1 MKINKLILTNF
12 LNHRKTV
19 LELGHINV
27 FSGENGTGK
36 SAIREAVLFALTGIT
51 RRNIV
56 NFGSKSGEVEI
67 QNGDWQILR
76 KETASG
82 GKTFAVSNGQGAI
95 GGNNTEIQEKFLNA
109 IGLSAAQ
116 VDAMLNTGRFLE
128 MEETE
133 RRKVIFQALGIEITH
148 KTLHEWLSRQD
159 GETDWMK
166 IIGVLLEDGF
176 EFDAD
181 NQKIFME
188 RRRAAKRELSDLQE
202 RMRRFADI
210 PAPDVKKREEA
221 EALLADLEAKLKA
234 LYEQRGQ
241 QRAAVQLK
249 VEFEAVKA
257 ELCKPD
263 NSDVIRS
270 LEVDIEKLEKNLMAA
285 QAEKELLVKE
295 KAELEAEKKTLQN
308 FQVLGDIC
316 DRCGQP
322 VNKKIAEKL
331 AAEHKKKLAEI
342 EKQLKKVAGKLDE
355 VGGCRQSCQEGL
367 REYNSRIAELRK
379 THYQGDRKMLEKRH
393 DELQKLLNEN
403 SAPANLEEEIRALE
417 GRISKGREVISNFK
431 AAENADRERAEI
443 EEKLALAEQHIQQF
457 DLLEK
462 AYSPKGIKA
471 ELLREKINEFQAAV
485 NEMLQAVNLG
495 KLEIITERS
504 GKEVFE
510 VLVNGMPEA
519 SYSRAQRWAI
529 NIALQGALTA
539 GRLGILCLDDID
551 MFVGQMKSLANKM
564 IIANQN
570 KFDTIM
576 IFRATDQRPAA
587 NSAEIKQFWLT
598 GRGVEVVG

>member
-1 MKINKLILTNF
+1 MKINKLILRNF
-12 LNHRKTV
+12 LNHRETA
-19 LELGHINV
+19 LELGHVNI

-51 RRNIV
+51 RRNII
-56 NFGSKSGEVEI
+56 NFGSKSGEVEM
-67 QNGDWQILR
+67 QNGNWQILR

-82 GKTFAVSNGQGAI
+82 GKTLAVSNGQGAI
-95 GGNNTEIQEKFLNA
+95 GGNNTEIQEKFQNA
-109 IGLSAAQ
+109 IGLSIAQ

-148 KTLHEWLSRQD
+148 KTLNEWLSRQD

-166 IIGVLLEDGF
+166 ITGVLLEDGF

-181 NQKIFME
+181 NQKVFVE
-188 RRRAAKRELSDLQE
+188 RRRAAKRELGDLQE
-202 RMRRFADI
+202 RMRRFANL

-270 LEVDIEKLEKNLMAA
+270 LEVDIEKLENNLTAA
-285 QAEKELLVKE
+285 RADKELLVAE
-295 KAELEAEKKTLQN
+295 KAGLEAGIKAMQN
-308 FQVLGDIC
+308 FQALGDTC

-322 VNKKIAEKL
+322 VSKEVAGKL
-331 AAEHKKKLAEI
+331 AAEHKKKLAEA
-342 EKQLKKVAGKLDE
+342 EKQLKKVSGKLVE
-355 VGGCRQSCQEGL
+355 VGGCIQSYQEGL

-379 THYQGDRKMLEKRH
+379 THYQGDRKGLEKRH
-393 DELQKLLNEN
+393 DELQKLLNDN
-403 SAPANLEEEIRALE
+403 SAPVNLEEEIRALE
-417 GRISKGREVISNFK
+417 SRVNKGREVITNFK
-431 AAENADRERAEI
+431 AAENADRERAEL
-443 EEKLALAEQHIQQF
+443 EEKIALAGQHIQQF

-462 AYSPKGIKA
+462 AYSPKGVKA
-471 ELLREKINEFQAAV
+471 ELLREKINEFQAAA

-495 KLEIITERS
+495 KLEIITERN

-510 VLVNGMPEA
+510 VMVNGMPES

-529 NIALQGALTA
+529 SIALQGALTA

-564 IIANQN
+564 IIANKN
-570 KFDTIM
+570 KFDTVM
-576 IFRATDQRPAA
+576 IFRATDQRPTS
-587 NSAEIKQFWLT
+587 NGAEINQFWLT